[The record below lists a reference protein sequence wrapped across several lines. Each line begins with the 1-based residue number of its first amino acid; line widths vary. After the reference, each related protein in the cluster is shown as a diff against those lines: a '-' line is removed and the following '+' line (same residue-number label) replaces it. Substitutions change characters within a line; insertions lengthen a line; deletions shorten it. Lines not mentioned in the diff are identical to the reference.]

1 MIWWMTEGVC
11 MKIPVFEMKYEL
23 MSHHFNLKV
32 ITEGVF
38 CTAQAVIKQVGANG
52 VALS

>member
-1 MIWWMTEGVC
+1 MVWWMTEGVC
-11 MKIPVFEMKYEL
+11 MKILVFEMKYERL
-23 MSHHFNLKV
+23 GYHFTSKV
-32 ITEGVF
+32 ITEGAL